1 MFRARAVSTTN
12 VNDGYHPSASTWL
25 TFVDVVRILRRFRH
39 NKARRCCNLP
49 ARTETNRSP
58 MATDVTR
65 RNVARAVCVCV
76 GAAKVDRRKRRG
88 RAGAKCEKYA
98 YGGRL
103 FEKRERSPLK
113 RREKYR
119 ISSESRKTGF
129 RARHSCTRLTF
140 A

>member
-65 RNVARAVCVCV
+65 RDVARAVCVSAQRKSTV
-76 GAAKVDRRKRRG
+76 VNAAVVPELNVKNTLTVAVCSKNG
-88 RAGAKCEKYA
+88 NE
-98 YGGRL
+98 
-103 FEKRERSPLK
+103 
-113 RREKYR
+113 
-119 ISSESRKTGF
+119 
-129 RARHSCTRLTF
+129 AR
-140 A
+140 